1 MTGSRMLRKL
11 KLGVLTTVLAGG
23 TLFNSWCTAQDIQ
36 KNLVA
41 GALTF
46 VKNGSQSFFDTW
58 IPMKDVWADLFQRN

>member
-11 KLGVLTTVLAGG
+11 KMGVLTTVLAGG
-23 TLFNSWCTAQDIQ
+23 TLFGSWCTAQDIQ

-58 IPMKDVWADLFQRN
+58 IPMKDVWADLFSKE